1 MQREVA
7 RTGMIA
13 MEPGLGSA
21 AERAASGGRGKR
33 QREPVRQNLLA
44 IKDDV
49 RVHRCTSR
57 RLSCA
62 GITAVDVDPDA
73 AKRAVEVG
81 TVFLTE
87 LRAMDTHN

>member
-33 QREPVRQNLLA
+33 QREAVWQNLLA

-57 RLSCA
+57 SLSCA
-62 GITAVDVDPDA
+62 GFTATSRGLMFEREQRLLDL
-73 AKRAVEVG
+73 VE
-81 TVFLTE
+81 
-87 LRAMDTHN
+87 A